1 MMLVVVGGGVVFT
14 PYSHSQVYRL
24 TSADGQRIL

>member
-1 MMLVVVGGGVVFT
+1 MLVVGGGGVVVT
-14 PYSHSQVYRL
+14 SYSHNQVYRL

>member
-1 MMLVVVGGGVVFT
+1 MMLVVGGGGVVVT
-14 PYSHSQVYRL
+14 PYSHNQVYRL